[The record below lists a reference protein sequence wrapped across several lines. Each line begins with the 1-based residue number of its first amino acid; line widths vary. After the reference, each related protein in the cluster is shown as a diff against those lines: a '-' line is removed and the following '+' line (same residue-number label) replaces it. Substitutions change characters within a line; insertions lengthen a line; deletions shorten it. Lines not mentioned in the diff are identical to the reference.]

1 MRIGFIG
8 LGNMGGPMARNL
20 MQAGH
25 DLVVH
30 DLDEAK
36 TAPHREAG
44 AERAASPEEVARR
57 APIVLTSLPGPDEVD
72 AVALGP
78 QGLAQGLGPGS
89 VYVDTSTGS
98 PSRIRQ
104 VAERVEATGARM
116 LDAPVSGGTL
126 GAEAGTLAVMV
137 GGDEETFRELLPVFE
152 AIGEGIIHAG
162 PIGAGT
168 VAKLAHNSISLT
180 TRIVVQEGMAL
191 AAKAGVKPEVMLQA
205 LRDAAFGKQTLLR
218 QIPSVVFRGDFQT
231 PRFTLNLARKD
242 LRLGQ
247 ELAEEVGAPMELAA
261 MALRVQEEAVRR
273 GWGDWDNLS
282 TFLLAEER
290 AGVEMRTGEEA

>member
-20 MQAGH
+20 IKSGH
-25 DLVVH
+25 ALVVH

-36 TAPHREAG
+36 AAPHREAG
-44 AERAASPEEVARR
+44 ADWAASPEEVAR
-57 APIVLTSLPGPDEVD
+57 AASVVLTSLPGPDEVE

-78 QGLAQGLGPGS
+78 QGLIEGLGPGS
-89 VYVDTSTGS
+89 VYADTSTGS
-98 PSRIRQ
+98 PSRIRK
-104 VAERVEATGARM
+104 VAERVEAAGARM
-116 LDAPVSGGTL
+116 LDAPVSGGTV

-137 GGDEETFRELLPVFE
+137 GGDEEAFEELRPVFE

-180 TRIVVQEGMAL
+180 TRIVAQEGMAL
-191 AAKAGVKPEVMLQA
+191 AVKAGVKPDVMLQA

-218 QIPSVVFRGDFQT
+218 QIPQVVFVRDFQT

-247 ELAEEVGAPMELAA
+247 ELAEEVGAPMEMAA
-261 MALRVQEEAVRR
+261 MALRVQEEGIRR
-273 GWGDWDNLS
+273 GWGDWDNLA
-282 TFLLAEER
+282 TFMLAEER
-290 AGVEMRTGEEA
+290 AGVEMRA

>member
-20 MQAGH
+20 IKAGH
-25 DLVVH
+25 ALVVH

-36 TAPHREAG
+36 AAPHREAG
-44 AERAASPEEVARR
+44 ADWAASPEEVARS
-57 APIVLTSLPGPDEVD
+57 ASVVLTSLPGPDEVE

-78 QGLAQGLGPGS
+78 QGLIEGLGPGS
-89 VYVDTSTGS
+89 VYADTSTGS
-98 PSRIRQ
+98 PSRIRK
-104 VAERVEATGARM
+104 VAERVAAAGARM
-116 LDAPVSGGTL
+116 LDAPVSGGTV

-137 GGDEETFRELLPVFE
+137 GGDEEAFEELRPVFE

-180 TRIVVQEGMAL
+180 TRIVAQEGMAL
-191 AAKAGVKPEVMLQA
+191 AVKAGVKPDVMLQA

-218 QIPSVVFRGDFQT
+218 QIPQVVFARDFQT

-247 ELAEEVGAPMELAA
+247 ELAEEVGAPMEMAA
-261 MALRVQEEAVRR
+261 MALRVQEEGVRR
-273 GWGDWDNLS
+273 GWGDWDNLA
-282 TFLLAEER
+282 TFMLAEER
-290 AGVEMRTGEEA
+290 AGVEMRA

>member
-20 MQAGH
+20 MKAGH
-25 DLVVH
+25 ALVVH

-36 TAPHREAG
+36 AAPHREAG
-44 AERAASPEEVARR
+44 ADWAASPEEVAR
-57 APIVLTSLPGPDEVD
+57 AASVVLTSLPGPDEVE

-78 QGLAQGLGPGS
+78 QGLIEGLGPGS
-89 VYVDTSTGS
+89 VYADTSTGS
-98 PSRIRQ
+98 PSRIRK
-104 VAERVEATGARM
+104 VAERVAAAGTRM
-116 LDAPVSGGTL
+116 LDAPVSGGTV

-137 GGDEETFRELLPVFE
+137 GGDEEAFEELRPVFE

-180 TRIVVQEGMAL
+180 TRIVAQEGMAL
-191 AAKAGVKPEVMLQA
+191 AVKAGVKPDVMLQA

-218 QIPSVVFRGDFQT
+218 QIPQVVFARDFQT

-247 ELAEEVGAPMELAA
+247 ELAEEVGAPMEMAA
-261 MALRVQEEAVRR
+261 MALRVQEEGVRR
-273 GWGDWDNLS
+273 GWGDWDNLA
-282 TFLLAEER
+282 TFMLAEER
-290 AGVEMRTGEEA
+290 AGVEMRA

>member
-20 MQAGH
+20 IKAGH
-25 DLVVH
+25 ALVVH

-36 TAPHREAG
+36 AAPHREAG
-44 AERAASPEEVARR
+44 ADWAASPEEVAR
-57 APIVLTSLPGPDEVD
+57 AASVVLTSLPGPDEVE

-78 QGLAQGLGPGS
+78 QGLVEGLGPGS
-89 VYVDTSTGS
+89 VYADTSTGS
-98 PSRIRQ
+98 PSRIRK
-104 VAERVEATGARM
+104 VAERVEAAGARM
-116 LDAPVSGGTL
+116 LDAPVSGGTV

-137 GGDEETFRELLPVFE
+137 GGDEEAFEELRPVFE

-180 TRIVVQEGMAL
+180 TRIVAQEGMAL
-191 AAKAGVKPEVMLQA
+191 AVKAGVKPDVMLQA

-218 QIPSVVFRGDFQT
+218 QIPQVVFARDFQT

-247 ELAEEVGAPMELAA
+247 ELAEEVGAPMEMAA
-261 MALRVQEEAVRR
+261 MALRVQEEGVRR

-282 TFLLAEER
+282 TFMLAEER
-290 AGVEMRTGEEA
+290 AGVEMRA

>member
-20 MQAGH
+20 MKAGH
-25 DLVVH
+25 ALVVH

-36 TAPHREAG
+36 AAPHREAG
-44 AERAASPEEVARR
+44 ADWAASPEEVARS
-57 APIVLTSLPGPDEVD
+57 ASVVLTSLPGPDEVE

-78 QGLAQGLGPGS
+78 QGLIEGLGPGS
-89 VYVDTSTGS
+89 VYADTSTGS
-98 PSRIRQ
+98 PSRIRK
-104 VAERVEATGARM
+104 VAERVEAAGARM
-116 LDAPVSGGTL
+116 LDAPVSGGTV

-137 GGDEETFRELLPVFE
+137 GGDEEAFEELRPVFE

-168 VAKLAHNSISLT
+168 VAKLVHNSISLT
-180 TRIVVQEGMAL
+180 TRIVAQEGMAL
-191 AAKAGVKPEVMLQA
+191 AVKAGVKPDVMLQA

-218 QIPSVVFRGDFQT
+218 QIPQVVFARDFQT

-247 ELAEEVGAPMELAA
+247 ELAEEVGAPMEMAA
-261 MALRVQEEAVRR
+261 MALRVQEEGVRR
-273 GWGDWDNLS
+273 GWGDWDNLA
-282 TFLLAEER
+282 TFMLAEER
-290 AGVEMRTGEEA
+290 AGVEMRA

>member
-20 MQAGH
+20 MKAGH
-25 DLVVH
+25 ALVVH

-36 TAPHREAG
+36 AAPHREAG
-44 AERAASPEEVARR
+44 ADWAASPEEVARS
-57 APIVLTSLPGPDEVD
+57 APVVLTSLPGPDEVE

-78 QGLAQGLGPGS
+78 QGLIGGLGPGS
-89 VYVDTSTGS
+89 VYADTSTGS
-98 PSRIRQ
+98 PSRIRK
-104 VAERVEATGARM
+104 VAERVEAAGARM
-116 LDAPVSGGTL
+116 LDAPVSGGTV

-137 GGDEETFRELLPVFE
+137 GGDESAFEELRPVFE
-152 AIGEGIIHAG
+152 AIGEGIIHVG

-180 TRIVVQEGMAL
+180 TRIVAQEGMAL
-191 AAKAGVKPEVMLQA
+191 AVKAGVKPEAMLQA

-218 QIPSVVFRGDFQT
+218 QIPQVVFARDFQT

-247 ELAEEVGAPMELAA
+247 ELAEEVGAPMDMAA
-261 MALRVQEEAVRR
+261 MALRVQEEGVRR
-273 GWGDWDNLS
+273 GWGEWDNLS
-282 TFLLAEER
+282 TFMLAEER
-290 AGVEMRTGEEA
+290 AGVEMRA

>member
-20 MQAGH
+20 IRAGH
-25 DLVVH
+25 ALVVH

-36 TAPHREAG
+36 AAPHREAG
-44 AERAASPEEVARR
+44 ADWAASPEEVAR
-57 APIVLTSLPGPDEVD
+57 AASVVLTSLPGPDEVE

-78 QGLAQGLGPGS
+78 QGLIEGLGPGS
-89 VYVDTSTGS
+89 VYADTSTGS
-98 PSRIRQ
+98 PSRIRK
-104 VAERVEATGARM
+104 VAERVAAAGARM
-116 LDAPVSGGTL
+116 LDAPVSGGTV

-137 GGDEETFRELLPVFE
+137 GGDEEAFEELRSVFE

-180 TRIVVQEGMAL
+180 TRIVAQEGMAL
-191 AAKAGVKPEVMLQA
+191 AVKAGVKPDVMLQA

-218 QIPSVVFRGDFQT
+218 QIPQVVFARDFQT

-247 ELAEEVGAPMELAA
+247 ELAEEVGAPMEMAA
-261 MALRVQEEAVRR
+261 MALRVQEEGVRR
-273 GWGDWDNLS
+273 GWGEWDNLS
-282 TFLLAEER
+282 TFMLAEER
-290 AGVEMRTGEEA
+290 AGVEMRA